1 MGVRI
6 KEHETTTWLC
16 SISWIYWRTFAV
28 SAFTHRVMDPR
39 KKTCVQPCAY
49 WRLEYR
55 NKLKGWVLS
64 IFSTLSVR
72 PLSWSAGIA
81 IIAIY
86 LSSCTCPTKPS
97 IQPFINTQYIYPLFI
112 ARNNG
117 KKKTKPEAAFHV
129 FRKSLKTISRSPAVF
144 QPTVSFQPTGFPTC
158 WFHQGAFLHLPN
170 SRLYSRP
177 PNFGKG
183 QRWFRNWQL
192 RRRKH
197 RLWRHIQM
205 IRRNKRLKTPILN
218 SKMIEKTPGFFKCSF
233 VVVVCWLLSLSICS
247 LKSQRSQKNQHI

>member
-1 MGVRI
+1 MGV
-6 KEHETTTWLC
+6 
-16 SISWIYWRTFAV
+16 V
-28 SAFTHRVMDPR
+28 S
-39 KKTCVQPCAY
+39 
-49 WRLEYR
+49 L
-55 NKLKGWVLS
+55 
-64 IFSTLSVR
+64 STLSVR
-72 PLSWSAGIA
+72 LLSWSAGIA

-86 LSSCTCPTKPS
+86 LSSCTYPTKPS

-117 KKKTKPEAAFHV
+117 KNQN
-129 FRKSLKTISRSPAVF
+129 LKLLSCLSKIPKNHFEISRR
-144 QPTVSFQPTGFPTC
+144 VSTHRFVSGFPTC

-205 IRRNKRLKTPILN
+205 IRRNKRWKLQ
-218 SKMIEKTPGFFKCSF
+218 S
-233 VVVVCWLLSLSICS
+233 
-247 LKSQRSQKNQHI
+247 